1 MKKLILLTVLYTTLS
16 ACGINESKLSFSE
29 LKTIPNDLQTK
40 LDPDSTLQLINTK
53 DDTSYVVY
61 HTKKS
66 VATDLEAQE
75 DTVKIKLNE
84 SNDTSK
90 NAQQHVYQLTLDPE
104 HEIIDVYVNGKST
117 AFDNVTY

>member
-1 MKKLILLTVLYTTLS
+1 MKKLILLTVLCTTLS

-75 DTVKIKLNE
+75 DTVKIKLDE

-117 AFDNVTY
+117 ALDNITN

>member
-1 MKKLILLTVLYTTLS
+1 MKKLILLTVLCTTLS

-29 LKTIPNDLQTK
+29 LKTIPNDLQPK
-40 LDPDSTLQLINTK
+40 LDPDTTLQLINTK
-53 DDTSYVVY
+53 GDTSYVVY

-75 DTVKIKLNE
+75 DTVKIKLDE

-90 NAQQHVYQLTLDPE
+90 NAQQHVYQLILDPE

-117 AFDNVTY
+117 AFDNVTN

>member
-1 MKKLILLTVLYTTLS
+1 MKKLLMLTVLCTTLS
-16 ACGINESKLSFSE
+16 ACNANESKLSFSE

-75 DTVKIKLNE
+75 DTVKIKLDE

-117 AFDNVTY
+117 AFDNITN

>member
-1 MKKLILLTVLYTTLS
+1 MKKLILLTVLCTTLS

-84 SNDTSK
+84 SNNTSK

>member
-1 MKKLILLTVLYTTLS
+1 MKKLILLTVLCTTLS
-16 ACGINESKLSFSE
+16 ACGINESKFSFSE
-29 LKTIPNDLQTK
+29 LKTIPNELQTK

-53 DDTSYVVY
+53 GDTSYVVY

-66 VATDLEAQE
+66 VATDFEAQE
-75 DTVKIKLNE
+75 DTVKIKLDE

-117 AFDNVTY
+117 AFDNITN